1 VSTGLGR
8 ETSPRLRVFFIG
20 ALTAFAL
27 PATATA
33 APASVERALG
43 SARAPDAQLQ
53 PMRTITLAG
62 GATIHRYRQR
72 VDGDLV
78 LGAGAVVN
86 NPLGEA
92 PALVDD
98 STRESIASPGPF
110 RIDRS
115 QAIDL
120 ARARA
125 SIERLRAAPSARLAI
140 QPGDGGTLVWRVQL
154 PAARPL
160 GDFEVLVNARTGS
173 MLAVHDLLAHFQ
185 TGAAKLYDPNPVA
198 EQGGYAGLRSDHHDS
213 DTKLLSDLRRRVTL
227 QGIDDGQHCL
237 RGQWATAKV
246 RRAHRDVCRSS
257 LDWRGATRANDTFE
271 ALMAYYHI
279 DRTQRYIQS
288 LQVGEPINQ
297 RSTTAYADSIREDN
311 SFYSPFTKKLIYGS
325 GGVDDAEDADVI
337 IHEYGHAVQDS
348 QLPGGWSGRSGS
360 AMGEGF
366 ADYLAVTMSGHSPAS
381 TTKAGPLPEPNHA
394 ATCLFDWDG
403 ISYSKAKPPCGRR
416 IGGRAFTLTKAES
429 RGGPCFSR
437 FYGYDVHCIGRVWSR
452 ALWDLRKTLDTDD
465 QGRLIIDRDILA
477 SHFLIADRSPSFKQG
492 GEALLQA
499 DENLYG
505 GAHHDQIQ
513 AELQSRDIL

>member
-20 ALTAFAL
+20 ALTALAF
-27 PATATA
+27 PAAATA

-72 VDGDLV
+72 VDGEPV

-86 NPLGEA
+86 DPRGEA

-98 STRESIASPGPF
+98 STHESIAAPGPSG
-110 RIDRS
+110 IDRS
-115 QAIDL
+115 HAIDL

-140 QPGDGGTLVWRVQL
+140 QPGDGGTLVWRVDL

-160 GDFEVLVNARTGS
+160 GDFEVLVNARTGGVR
-173 MLAVHDLLAHFQ
+173 AVHDLLEHFQ
-185 TGAAKLYDPNPVA
+185 EGKARLYDPNPVA
-198 EQGGYAGLRSDHHDS
+198 EQGGYEGLSSDHNGHDTPRL
-213 DTKLLSDLRRRVTL
+213 DRLRRRVTL
-227 QGIDDGQHCL
+227 PRIDDGQSCL
-237 RGQWATAKV
+237 QGEWATAKV
-246 RRAHRDVCRSS
+246 RSAHRDVCRES
-257 LDWRGATRANDTFE
+257 LDWRGASRANDTFE
-271 ALMAYYHI
+271 ALMAYYHV

-297 RSTTAYADSIREDN
+297 RSTTAFADAIRQDN
-311 SFYSPFTKKLIYGS
+311 SFYSPFTKKLTYGS

-348 QLPGGWSGRSGS
+348 QLPGGWSGQSGS

-366 ADYLAVTMSGHSPAS
+366 ADYLAVTMSAHSPAS

-416 IGGRAFTLTKAES
+416 VGGRAFTLTKAES
-429 RGGPCFSR
+429 RRGPCYSH
-437 FYGYDVHCIGRVWSR
+437 FYGFDVHCIGRVWSR
-452 ALWDLRKTLDTDD
+452 TLWDLRKTLGPDG
-465 QGRLIIDRDILA
+465 QGRLIIDRDVLA

-505 GAHHDQIQ
+505 GVHHDQIQ
-513 AELQSRDIL
+513 AELQSRDIP